1 MSSRR
6 SLLATPT
13 SSLFTTSVHNP
24 LNYNMPTSILIHL
37 NLYWQYFETLNNL
50 YLVTDL
56 CQGGE
61 LFDRICAKG
70 QYYERDAR
78 HLVKVVLNAVEYLHS
93 HGIVHRG
100 ESPLD
105 LLLRSYLAQPPG
117 NPFIKTVIENN
128 LKRACSYWC
137 APADHSN
144 NRPETREFVIPW
156 SRRYIGFVNSRFRII
171 TSHWRFKI
179 QCIDYHLWNPRY
191 ESSCQ

>member
-37 NLYWQYFETLNNL
+37 NLYRQYFETLNNL

-100 ESPLD
+100 ESRLE
-105 LLLRSYLAQPPG
+105 LLLRSYPAQPPG

-128 LKRACSYWC
+128 LKRACSY
-137 APADHSN
+137 
-144 NRPETREFVIPW
+144 
-156 SRRYIGFVNSRFRII
+156 
-171 TSHWRFKI
+171 
-179 QCIDYHLWNPRY
+179 
-191 ESSCQ
+191 